1 MNKIVR
7 FFDKLED
14 RIRGFLS
21 HYPMLYAMV
30 GGVAVVLFWRGVWEL
45 ADDFEI
51 SAFWS
56 LFVSVLIM
64 MGTGV
69 FVSFFIRDRIILTGL
84 KREKKLAEKT
94 EDEVKEEEM
103 LLVNLSRRLENIEKS
118 IDLIKQKL

>member
-69 FVSFFIRDRIILTGL
+69 FVSFFIGDRIILTGL